1 MKVDIHVDCVYRNT
15 KPQCVFSCVTDSIN
29 KLLDHSNIVSLNF
42 DLQSKDEIK
51 IEFTNKDE
59 QDDNVVIIKKI
70 VVDDIDLQHY
80 IYHGS
85 FEPKYNKDWYAKQQV
100 KPPRVYSPCTELRH
114 NGVWNIK
121 IETPVWKMIMNKW
134 IQDER

>member
-15 KPQCVFSCVTDSIN
+15 KPQCVFSCATDSIN

-51 IEFTNKDE
+51 IEFTNKVE

-85 FEPKYNKDWYAKQQV
+85 FEPKYNKDW
-100 KPPRVYSPCTELRH
+100 
-114 NGVWNIK
+114 
-121 IETPVWKMIMNKW
+121 
-134 IQDER
+134 